1 MANIQEILNL
11 LPNMNSDELMRG
23 LSAKNNDMLF
33 VLYICSLSRSII
45 SLHNLI
51 NNKLE
56 NKDNEKKEDLLKL
69 EKKENKDKD

>member
-1 MANIQEILNL
+1 LNL

>member
-1 MANIQEILNL
+1 MK
-11 LPNMNSDELMRG
+11 G

-51 NNKLE
+51 DNKLE
-56 NKDNEKKEDLLKL
+56 NKDNEKKEDLLKQ
-69 EKKENKDKD
+69 EKKENKD